1 VRPISLGWLVL
12 VLALSPSPAASAAS
26 AAADP
31 RADRDSSYFTISQ
44 DGRAIGREE
53 FVHYV
58 QHDTVFSYSTV
69 TLDGLPKDSPVPL
82 VRRTTF
88 LQRRTDSYPMFFE
101 TISTPRDSAASLAIS
116 CVFSDTTVV
125 VYREINQR
133 GLGEALALP
142 PGRLYILDPGVYH
155 PMQLLMADFL
165 GMSQDRRQQKVFIGA
180 NNTFATLSLTRGI
193 QRTLRAGGRER
204 SLTSVQIKDEN
215 AEFVGWLDGA
225 GRMWRLEAVGQGL
238 TIERAPE
245 TKQGAAPKR
254 SASKSKKKR

>member
-88 LQRRTDSYPMFFE
+88 LQRRIDSYPMFFE
-101 TISTPRDSAASLAIS
+101 TISTPRDTAASLSIS

-125 VYREINQR
+125 VYREIKQR

-155 PMQLLMADFL
+155 PIQLLMADFL

-180 NNTFATLSLTRGI
+180 NNTFATLSLTRGV
-193 QRTLRAGGRER
+193 QRTLRAGGRSR
-204 SLTSVQIKDEN
+204 LLTSVQLKDES
-215 AEFVGWLDGA
+215 AEFVGWLDDA

-238 TIERAPE
+238 MIERAPE
-245 TKQGAAPKR
+245 TKKGAAPKR
-254 SASKSKKKR
+254 SASSKKKR